1 MTLQKFIKE
10 NREELDNIIQR
21 RVPGAPKNDN
31 ERRLWIMND
40 EDLYNWA
47 RSYKVNI

>member
-1 MTLQKFIKE
+1 MTLLQFIKE
-10 NREELDNIIQR
+10 HRTELDKYIR
-21 RVPGAPKNDN
+21 KLVPNCQIDDS

-47 RSYKVNI
+47 RAEGVHI